1 MNINKPEDQDNANK
15 INNAVLGINV
25 VVVAINII
33 ISAFD
38 IKAGDQL
45 NNSTAS
51 ASEYAFNY
59 SEPLLTSYN
68 LLSDSENWSNNNV
81 SHPDMDNS
89 RLYEQFVQVFN
100 KIKEIYLNNQTANM
114 DSSFVLTNDNV
125 NEFMDR
131 ILRN

>member
-1 MNINKPEDQDNANK
+1 MEDQDNANK

-45 NNSTAS
+45 NDSTES
-51 ASEYAFNY
+51 APEYLFNY

-68 LLSDSENWSNNNV
+68 QLSDTNNWSVNNISN
-81 SHPDMDNS
+81 SDSDNS
-89 RLYEQFVQVFN
+89 RLFGEFVQVFN

-114 DSSFVLTNDNV
+114 DSSFVLTNDNI

-131 ILRN
+131 VLNN